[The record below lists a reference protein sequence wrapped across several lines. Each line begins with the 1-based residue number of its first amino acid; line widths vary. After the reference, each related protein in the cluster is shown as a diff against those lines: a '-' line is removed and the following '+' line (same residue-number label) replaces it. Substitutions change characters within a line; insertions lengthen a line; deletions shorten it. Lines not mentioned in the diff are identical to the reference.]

1 MTPFEALYGHKLCT
15 FGIVP
20 SDSCNVSDLDAWLHD
35 KQVMQHL
42 IQQQLSRAQQQMK
55 HQADKNRTERVFEV
69 GDRVFLKLQPYVQSS
84 LAPHSNQK
92 LAYKYFGPF
101 PVIAKVGRVA
111 YKLQLPA
118 HSQIHPIFHISQ
130 LKKAVL
136 SALPP
141 AAIPPDMIGL
151 QVPEQV
157 LDKRMHHDGVK
168 LIPQV
173 LVKWSG
179 MDVSLST

>member
-42 IQQQLSRAQQQMK
+42 IQQQLSRAQQRMK

-101 PVIAKVGRVA
+101 RVLERVGSVA
-111 YKLQLPA
+111 YRLE
-118 HSQIHPIFHISQ
+118 
-130 LKKAVL
+130 
-136 SALPP
+136 LPP
-141 AAIPPDMIGL
+141 T
-151 QVPEQV
+151 
-157 LDKRMHHDGVK
+157 
-168 LIPQV
+168 
-173 LVKWSG
+173 SG
-179 MDVSLST
+179 TPGFSHLATQTIYS